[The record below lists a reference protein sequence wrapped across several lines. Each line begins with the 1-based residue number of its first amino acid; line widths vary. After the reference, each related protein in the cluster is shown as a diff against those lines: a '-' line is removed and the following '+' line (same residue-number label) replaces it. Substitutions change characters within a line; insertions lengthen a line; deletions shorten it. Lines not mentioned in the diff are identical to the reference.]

1 MSDICAF
8 DAHLVMISEDISNGQ
23 ERVMVPVVN
32 ELDDESPTPF
42 GVIILL
48 HFDDTNLIVC

>member
-1 MSDICAF
+1 M
-8 DAHLVMISEDISNGQ
+8 LVMISEDISNGQ